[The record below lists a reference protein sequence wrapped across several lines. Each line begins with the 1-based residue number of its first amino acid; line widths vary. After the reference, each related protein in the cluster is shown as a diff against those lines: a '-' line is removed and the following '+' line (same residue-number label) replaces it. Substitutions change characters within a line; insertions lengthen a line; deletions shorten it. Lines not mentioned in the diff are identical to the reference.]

1 MVHMRR
7 AKVLAS
13 GIGKVELEVPPLV
26 RNARSDFG
34 AFCEVLGK
42 PNARHHR
49 QWVDEFVTGVDS
61 AQLLRC
67 GGPNTAVLAPR
78 GPLDCETPVATP
90 HGWRPLRSIRV
101 GDLVYAGSGEV
112 TEVLATV
119 DYPDTE
125 CWEVV
130 MSDGTSVVCDDS
142 HRWDVRRMGT
152 DAKGEWRTVTLQEI
166 RQFVTVGMSGNH
178 RTGVTRLVRLA
189 EDNEKPWLDGRG
201 YARYQ
206 VPIAGPVDY
215 PEIDLPLDPYLLGV
229 LIGDGALTTGAAR
242 FHKDDPDLVARV
254 QASLPEDCT
263 LVPASRRSG
272 DWRIQSSDGKRARRG
287 WGESSNPVIQALKA
301 LQLWGKRSAEKFIPR
316 VYLQGSI
323 AQRLALLQGL
333 LDTDGTCAA
342 RTGYGG
348 VSFGSS
354 SEQLMADVAEL
365 VRSLGGLVTE
375 RRPYQAGYRKADGT
389 RVECQLSYRCGIRLP
404 EGMDPFHSS
413 SKAVRYRGPSSGRS
427 NGSLTRSIVD
437 IRSAGRRQVRCI
449 TVADSSEQFLAN
461 DYLVVKNSAKST
473 VLGML
478 VAWLIGVH
486 AQEQRMLRLLYLG
499 YSLDI
504 ARSRSHTIK
513 AIIGSRVYQEVFP
526 MVRLSKTR
534 QSDEL
539 WAIDMEFA
547 GIDVAGDD
555 PYTLVGQGLSG
566 SITSR
571 RSQLIVLD
579 DVVKSSESIQ
589 NPEIRRKLITNW
601 QEVVQPT
608 LLEGGRC
615 IALGTRFS
623 TVDIFNSTF
632 NEKNGWRVITQQAI
646 VTDDDGLERS
656 YWPEFYTLEHLKK
669 LRVEDP
675 LAFSFQFQNQPVSR
689 SEIDFPADWLKLADL
704 SSEYD
709 SLCVG
714 IDLSSGLKE
723 RNDWTVMTLAG
734 INGDQVEIID
744 FRRLRSMGNLEKIDA
759 LCELLADWGLLV
771 ESEEKPDGS
780 IDWFPTDVPATI
792 NIEAIS
798 YQQSLQADAKEI
810 LLDKRGLHNLV
821 LRAVT
826 GYRGDK
832 LSRFRGILG
841 LFQTGRIKWNRWI
854 NWDAYWQELM
864 NYGATDHDDCPDS
877 LLLAVKGLVGPGRL
891 QPAWGEWRED

>member
-1 MVHMRR
+1 MELAMAHLRR
-7 AKVLAS
+7 AKSLAA
-13 GIGKVELEVPPLV
+13 GVTKAELDVPLQT
-26 RNARSDFG
+26 RMARTDFG

-42 PNARHHR
+42 PNAKHHR

-61 AQLLRC
+61 TQLLRC

-78 GPLDCETPVATP
+78 G
-90 HGWRPLRSIRV
+90 
-101 GDLVYAGSGEV
+101 
-112 TEVLATV
+112 
-119 DYPDTE
+119 
-125 CWEVV
+125 
-130 MSDGTSVVCDDS
+130 
-142 HRWDVRRMGT
+142 
-152 DAKGEWRTVTLQEI
+152 
-166 RQFVTVGMSGNH
+166 
-178 RTGVTRLVRLA
+178 
-189 EDNEKPWLDGRG
+189 
-201 YARYQ
+201 
-206 VPIAGPVDY
+206 
-215 PEIDLPLDPYLLGV
+215 
-229 LIGDGALTTGAAR
+229 
-242 FHKDDPDLVARV
+242 
-254 QASLPEDCT
+254 
-263 LVPASRRSG
+263 
-272 DWRIQSSDGKRARRG
+272 
-287 WGESSNPVIQALKA
+287 
-301 LQLWGKRSAEKFIPR
+301 
-316 VYLQGSI
+316 
-323 AQRLALLQGL
+323 
-333 LDTDGTCAA
+333 
-342 RTGYGG
+342 
-348 VSFGSS
+348 
-354 SEQLMADVAEL
+354 
-365 VRSLGGLVTE
+365 
-375 RRPYQAGYRKADGT
+375 
-389 RVECQLSYRCGIRLP
+389 
-404 EGMDPFHSS
+404 
-413 SKAVRYRGPSSGRS
+413 
-427 NGSLTRSIVD
+427 
-437 IRSAGRRQVRCI
+437 
-449 TVADSSEQFLAN
+449 
-461 DYLVVKNSAKST
+461 SAKST

-486 AQEQRMLRLLYLG
+486 AQERRMLRLLYLG

-513 AIIGSRVYQEVFP
+513 AIIGSRAYQEVFP

-632 NEKNGWRVITQQAI
+632 CEKNGWRVITQQAI
-646 VTDDDGLERS
+646 VSDDEGMELS
-656 YWPEFYTLEHLKK
+656 YWPEFYTLEHLRK
-669 LRVEDP
+669 LRREDP
-675 LAFSFQFQNQPVSR
+675 IAFSFQFQNQPVST
-689 SEIDFPADWLKLADL
+689 SEIDFPADWLKPGDL

-734 INGDQVEIID
+734 VNGDRVEVID

-771 ESEEKPDGS
+771 EGEEKPDGS
-780 IDWFPTDVPATI
+780 VDWYPTDVPVTI

-798 YQQSLQADAKEI
+798 YQQSMQADAKEI
-810 LLDKRGLHNLV
+810 LHDKRSLHNLV
-821 LRAVT
+821 LRGVT

-841 LFQTGRIKWNRWI
+841 LFQTGRIRWNRFV
-854 NWDAYWQELM
+854 NWEPFWAELT

-877 LLLAVKGLVGPGRL
+877 LLLAIKGLVGQGRL
-891 QPAWGEWRED
+891 QPSWGEWRQD